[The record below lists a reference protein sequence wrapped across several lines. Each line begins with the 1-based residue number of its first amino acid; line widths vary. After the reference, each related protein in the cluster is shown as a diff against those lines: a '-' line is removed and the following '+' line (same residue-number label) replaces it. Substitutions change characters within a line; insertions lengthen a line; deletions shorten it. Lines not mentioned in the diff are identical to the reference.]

1 MKLFLLT
8 QNKETEYDTYDSA
21 VVAAMSVNDALMIHP
36 SEYEPDWLGER
47 TYEWPNIK
55 HVQATYIGDA
65 VTGTKAGIILSSFN
79 AG

>member
-8 QNKETEYDTYDSA
+8 QDEETDYDTYDSV
-21 VVAAMSVNDALMIHP
+21 VVAAMSINDALMIHP
-36 SEYEPDWLGER
+36 SEYQQNWLGER
-47 TYEWPNIK
+47 TYEWPDIK

-65 VTGTKAGIILSSFN
+65 ITGAEAGIILSSFN